1 MGTIKDVFKKIG
13 NTKGTLHAKMGTIK
27 DRNGKELTEAEKIKN
42 RWQKYT
48 ELNQKVLSDLV
59 NHNSMVLHLEP
70 DILEYEVKWVLGT
83 LTANKT
89 SEGDGIP
96 TELFHS

>member
-1 MGTIKDVFKKIG
+1 MGTIKDIFKKIG
-13 NTKGTLHAKMGTIK
+13 NTKGTLHATMGTVK
-27 DRNGKELTEAEKIKN
+27 DRNGKELTEAEEIKN

-48 ELNQKVLSDLV
+48 ELYKKVLNDPV
-59 NHNSMVLHLEP
+59 NHKSMVLQLEP

-83 LTANKT
+83 ITTKT

>member
-1 MGTIKDVFKKIG
+1 MQKW
-13 NTKGTLHAKMGTIK
+13 AQK
-27 DRNGKELTEAEKIKN
+27 DRNGKELTEAEEIKN

-48 ELNQKVLSDLV
+48 ELYKKVLNDPV
-59 NHNSMVLHLEP
+59 NHKNMVLHLEP
-70 DILEYEVKWVLGT
+70 DILEYEVKWVLGAIT
-83 LTANKT
+83 TNKT